1 MRYYLKIEDCGEDSL
16 PCGEVLSVIAEGGY
30 DGGVLK
36 LDYVYDGADYSLV
49 VGGNYVFHNRYGD
62 TRMSLEFVGG
72 KHTVGTIKSG
82 DMGANLDIFTHE
94 LKIIL
99 TQNGCSARIT
109 FSGVADDSGKSVKSI
124 TAYAVK

>member
-1 MRYYLKIEDCGEDSL
+1 MRYHLKIEDCGSDGL
-16 PCGEVLSVIAEGGY
+16 PCGEALSVIAEGGC

-36 LDYVYDGADYSLV
+36 LDYIFDGADYSLV
-49 VGGNYVFHNRYGD
+49 IGSNYVLHNRYGD
-62 TRMSLEFVGG
+62 TRMSLEFIGG

-82 DMGANLDIFTHE
+82 DMGGSLDIFTHE

-109 FSGVADDSGKSVKSI
+109 FSVVADDSGKSVKNI